1 MSQSALGQ
9 KQVTL
14 LLVAA
19 AVLLAAIV
27 GVLVW
32 QNTNAPEVP
41 AVGSATEPAG
51 GSMGGAAPPANMGSA
66 QAPAVEFDLATAPAV
81 AEGQTPAE
89 YVTAYYEACAAK
101 DYGAAYELLPVA
113 SQQYYGD
120 AASFEATLESYGVT
134 DYSVGDAVESGDSVS
149 VVGGQEAQGMMVS
162 YEWLFVQAD
171 DGTLRLKSRTM
182 AQ

>member
-1 MSQSALGQ
+1 M
-9 KQVTL
+9 
-14 LLVAA
+14 AA

-32 QNTNAPEVP
+32 QNTNSPEIP

-51 GSMGGAAPPANMGSA
+51 GSMGGA
-66 QAPAVEFDLATAPAV
+66 QAPAVEFDPATAPAV

-101 DYGAAYELLPVA
+101 DYGTAYGLLPVA
-113 SQQYYGD
+113 SQQYHGD
-120 AASFEATLESYGVT
+120 AASFAATLESYGVT
-134 DYSVGDAVESGDSVS
+134 AYSVGDAVESGDTVS
-149 VVGGQEAQGMMVS
+149 VIGGQEAQGMMVN

-171 DGTLRLKSRTM
+171 DGTLRLMSRTM
-182 AQ
+182 AR